1 MLNKLGYIELYISK
15 TRIYRSFSEV
25 PLPFKS
31 MLITFHI
38 SNSLKSLES
47 SQFRDQ
53 HTDRNQLKLLS
64 FLTQIYHS
72 YIEHF
77 KHNGSNQHF
86 TVSLSSVGAI
96 VSIIA
101 IPSYLKRTMIVLF
114 FAASSISRKHT
125 SYKDR
130 NVIEENNDWIIFHSV
145 SILCYTLCYLNG
157 SDG

>member
-15 TRIYRSFSEV
+15 TRIYQSFSEV

-38 SNSLKSLES
+38 SNSSKSLES
-47 SQFRDQ
+47 SKFRDQ
-53 HTDRNQLKLLS
+53 HTDRNQLTRLN
-64 FLTQIYHS
+64 FLTHIYHS
-72 YIEHF
+72 Y
-77 KHNGSNQHF
+77 QHF

-96 VSIIA
+96 VYIIA
-101 IPSYLKRTMIVLF
+101 ITSYLKRTMIVLF
-114 FAASSISRKHT
+114 FTASRKQT

-145 SILCYTLCYLNG
+145 SILCYTLCYING

>member
-38 SNSLKSLES
+38 SNSSKSLES

-53 HTDRNQLKLLS
+53 HTDRNQLTLLS
-64 FLTQIYHS
+64 FLNQIYHS

-77 KHNGSNQHF
+77 KHIGSNQHF

-101 IPSYLKRTMIVLF
+101 INSFIF
-114 FAASSISRKHT
+114 
-125 SYKDR
+125 
-130 NVIEENNDWIIFHSV
+130 EENNDCIIFHSV